1 MVLWILLTLIWS
13 TTGNLVFRSNEGVLE
28 VRGRNNGFLPLCSNS
43 AEKTYAEHVCN
54 SLGSSLSLYK
64 SVSLHTRST
73 YSIKCVHGADCS
85 TYLSTDCK
93 TGIAV
98 NCTKNYCP
106 SGSIPS
112 GRQCIQIDVNTFS
125 SFSDAKNACSFR
137 VLSLPRDSD
146 RIALLQVA
154 SESFDKTRTY
164 FTSGYRKGS
173 QWLWDDGTPIE
184 FEVEGNGR
192 CLVVKDGVFQA
203 SECDSPGTAVC
214 EIARE
219 CVYHNEYNGKLNRT
233 QGGFPCMKWNDP
245 SVLFYGLSANGQTA
259 WDHNFCRILNEEQ
272 TPSCFSSPMV
282 RQPCEVHHCPDS
294 PSQLEFRADSVS
306 SKCGVGSFPCRD
318 SGRCLADDFRCD
330 YEPDCD
336 DGSDE
341 EQCED
346 FLSYFDLTGPF
357 KLVTKITE
365 IWTYIPHAQG
375 CAQRCKESSLLC
387 EAFSYEPQAQ
397 ICLLTDSPDVD
408 GNLALKMTSQF
419 YRKRFS
425 VRNLH
430 YDLVNKVLRVSK
442 NNTWAHVCDDGF
454 SVDYATTIC
463 HVFGHGLAL
472 KEAPRRHQ
480 ETSASS
486 QASHGWQVKCIR
498 DVNCTTLSIC
508 TPLRYVK

>member
-1 MVLWILLTLIWS
+1 MLASCCLSEDDALDHLVRHNDRTNGDVTLKELD
-13 TTGNLVFRSNEGVLE
+13 N
-28 VRGRNNGFLPLCSNS
+28 
-43 AEKTYAEHVCN
+43 H
-54 SLGSSLSLYK
+54 
-64 SVSLHTRST
+64 
-73 YSIKCVHGADCS
+73 
-85 TYLSTDCK
+85 
-93 TGIAV
+93 
-98 NCTKNYCP
+98 
-106 SGSIPS
+106 
-112 GRQCIQIDVNTFS
+112 
-125 SFSDAKNACSFR
+125 
-137 VLSLPRDSD
+137 
-146 RIALLQVA
+146 
-154 SESFDKTRTY
+154 
-164 FTSGYRKGS
+164 
-173 QWLWDDGTPIE
+173 WDDRCTTCRAQN
-184 FEVEGNGR
+184 EV
-192 CLVVKDGVFQA
+192 
-203 SECDSPGTAVC
+203 
-214 EIARE
+214 
-219 CVYHNEYNGKLNRT
+219 
-233 QGGFPCMKWNDP
+233 
-245 SVLFYGLSANGQTA
+245 
-259 WDHNFCRILNEEQ
+259 IL
-272 TPSCFSSPMV
+272 
-282 RQPCEVHHCPDS
+282 
-294 PSQLEFRADSVS
+294 VS

-463 HVFGHGLAL
+463 HVFGYG
-472 KEAPRRHQ
+472 
-480 ETSASS
+480 
-486 QASHGWQVKCIR
+486 
-498 DVNCTTLSIC
+498 
-508 TPLRYVK
+508 